1 MHLVSQENYLK
12 WKHVFVNWSFCK
24 GTVFVY
30 IQWKCVFSQWILSYF
45 EINNYLTITLTQSY
59 LQTKK
64 HSPNHI
70 KRPMNAFM
78 VFSHIERKKIV
89 ELNPDIHNAEISKQL
104 GKRSVILV
112 LLISVAKNTNLVIF
126 RLVTWYILVGLC
138 ILCTSCKKTF
148 LLIRHPFWVS
158 GECLKRFVTYI
169 VTGSSIVGKGLSI
182 FDDTSKV
189 CSKVCK
195 CLIFTQ
201 NKSIGWAQ
209 EVVYMFHNC
218 KISLL

>member
-1 MHLVSQENYLK
+1 MYNGSVCFPNEFFL
-12 WKHVFVNWSFCK
+12 
-24 GTVFVY
+24 
-30 IQWKCVFSQWILSYF
+30 ILR
-45 EINNYLTITLTQSY
+45 LTIIWQSY
-59 LQTKK
+59 SHNLICRRKSTPRTTSSGRWTRSWC
-64 HSPNHI
+64 SPTSRGRRSSSWTQI
-70 KRPMNAFM
+70 STTRRSPSSLEKGRLFWF
-78 VFSHIERKKIV
+78 FSYQSLK
-89 ELNPDIHNAEISKQL
+89 
-104 GKRSVILV
+104 
-112 LLISVAKNTNLVIF
+112 TMF